1 MEPRH
6 EKIGLTFHPI
16 CATVPNMKSRKPSK
30 RSPITGRA
38 DAAKSVPDILSLQG
52 IWEHLPKRVLKELMK
67 KTY

>member
-1 MEPRH
+1 
-6 EKIGLTFHPI
+6 
-16 CATVPNMKSRKPSK
+16 MKSRKPSK